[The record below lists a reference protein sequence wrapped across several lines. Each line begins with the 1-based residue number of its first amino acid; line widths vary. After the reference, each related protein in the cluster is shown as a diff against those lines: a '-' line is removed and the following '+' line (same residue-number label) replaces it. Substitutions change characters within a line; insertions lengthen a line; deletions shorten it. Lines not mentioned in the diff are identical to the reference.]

1 MIYFNIGVKL
11 CYTFFIE
18 SENIME
24 EKLRKVQEKATIFLR
39 KSLQYYGKEIALES
53 NQIFSI
59 DQIINDENLQNG
71 IYDYKVQYGFPQSG
85 CVSLEFSYSEP
96 EQSFSINEVTVYA
109 PSADKE
115 FVVANFAPKV
125 DLGVMNVSANFGVD
139 MGTTKHTTTEE
150 IANNPNALNM
160 LDFANNDLDKAQVL
174 GECCLMVPEG
184 SKRIPITNSTTKCLN
199 KER

>member
-1 MIYFNIGVKL
+1 
-11 CYTFFIE
+11 
-18 SENIME
+18 ME

-53 NQIFSI
+53 NQNFSI
-59 DQIINDENLQNG
+59 DQIVNDEDLQKG
-71 IYDYKVQYGFPQSG
+71 IYDYQVQYGFPQSG
-85 CVSLEFSYSEP
+85 CVSLGFSYSEP

-125 DLGVMNVSANFGVD
+125 DLGVMSVSANFGVD
-139 MGTTKHTTTEE
+139 VGTTKHTTTEE

-184 SKRIPITNSTTKCLN
+184 SKRIPITNSTTKRLN